1 MSGGARSIVLGGI
14 VLIGLV
20 GFLTIR
26 PHQTWLLWLA
36 AAMAGLAADG
46 IVRSHPRWDEH
57 RLLDTLPW
65 AALPAL
71 GVLGGGLFIDRAV
84 EGFARPAAACLPAA
98 LVGMAAYAEYVSVDF
113 QHPRYHAYR
122 LGLAVATYLAAFAL
136 FTVAAAASIPL
147 GLSATLAG
155 AVAMVL
161 TLDILRENRLF
172 GEGALLLGLAVG
184 VSLAE
189 LRLVLYF
196 FPLDDLLAGA
206 LMIIGFYLATG
217 LVHHFLDH
225 DLQWATAGEYLMVAL
240 VGTAAVVVMRVFV

>member
-1 MSGGARSIVLGGI
+1 MGGGARSIVLC
-14 VLIGLV
+14 GLV
-20 GFLTIR
+20 LLGLAGFLAIR
-26 PHQTWLLWLA
+26 PHQTWLLWLTA
-36 AAMAGLAADG
+36 ILTGLAADG
-46 IVRSHPRWDEH
+46 IVRGHARWDEH

-71 GVLGGGLFIDRAV
+71 GTLGGGLFIDRAL
-84 EGFARPAAACLPAA
+84 EGFARPAAAIVPAV
-98 LVGMAAYAEYVSVDF
+98 LVGAVAYAEHVTVDF
-113 QHPRYHAYR
+113 QHPRYHGYR

-136 FTVAAAASIPL
+136 FTVAAGADIPIAL
-147 GLSATLAG
+147 SSGLIGL
-155 AVAMVL
+155 VAMVL

-225 DLQWATAGEYLMVAL
+225 DLEWATVGEYLLVAV
-240 VGTAAVVVMRVFV
+240 VGTGAVVVTRVFV